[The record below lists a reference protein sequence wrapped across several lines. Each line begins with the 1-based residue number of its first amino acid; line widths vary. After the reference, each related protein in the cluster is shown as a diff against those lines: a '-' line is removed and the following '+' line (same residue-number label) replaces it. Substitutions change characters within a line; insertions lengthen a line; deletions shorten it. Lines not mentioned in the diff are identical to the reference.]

1 MTTLVKAQYLVAWG
15 IFGNLRVRATV
26 GLIWCLVIIGVG
38 HQWWRKWSWTQC
50 GECDGP
56 QVWIIQCTRCNVSGT
71 MYPVHGPQVWI
82 IAEEGASSS
91 LECGPSIL
99 PQKPKSSG
107 RDLRIFSCGLFWLIH
122 VQLYKSWTIQGQNLL
137 ISACHFYFMKK
148 KITKLNFPGVEYALF
163 WILIN
168 GHEWRSCLAEKWCK
182 KWFGLDTQPAE
193 SAKNSSRIWQ
203 FFISIFESQSLAE
216 SDSWANKATM
226 VGK

>member
-1 MTTLVKAQYLVAWG
+1 MYL
-15 IFGNLRVRATV
+15 
-26 GLIWCLVIIGVG
+26 
-38 HQWWRKWSWTQC
+38 
-50 GECDGP
+50 
-56 QVWIIQCTRCNVSGT
+56 
-71 MYPVHGPQVWI
+71 VHGPQVWI

-122 VQLYKSWTIQGQNLL
+122 AQLYKSWTIQGQNLL

-148 KITKLNFPGVEYALF
+148 KITKLNFPGVEYTLF

-216 SDSWANKATM
+216 SDSWTNKATM

>member
-1 MTTLVKAQYLVAWG
+1 MCPV
-15 IFGNLRVRATV
+15 
-26 GLIWCLVIIGVG
+26 
-38 HQWWRKWSWTQC
+38 
-50 GECDGP
+50 
-56 QVWIIQCTRCNVSGT
+56 QCTRYNVSGT
-71 MYPVHGPQVWI
+71 MYLVHGPQVWI

-122 VQLYKSWTIQGQNLL
+122 AQLYKSWTIQGQNLL

-216 SDSWANKATM
+216 SDSWTNKATM